1 LQIRE
6 KFLLEWNNLIKLS
19 QDVAD
24 SSSTRR
30 VTRSD
35 TLAKK
40 KEISSKV
47 YNSLKQYT
55 YELYKKELGGS
66 QYITGDARDRV
77 VDNLTTYLTQL
88 KADPLTFD
96 PIVQE
101 IKTAHSKEVDFRTK
115 AFKLF
120 KRELLF
126 KQIYLENY
134 AKSLELQVA
143 NQKERTE
150 KEVDNVR
157 RDFSKKLTDCLVD
170 NTRLTAEVENL
181 QLSNLKQGAR
191 ITELNSKVDAHQAS
205 GENKSFFNEYEAVKR
220 DLEKAEDSLS
230 KRDEYIQN
238 LNDTLNQLENDSKE
252 KIKQLVDGYNALS
265 IKHDSLE
272 TSYKTVDS
280 ELLELKN
287 KNLQLNA
294 ELKKTINDNLTNL
307 TDLSDQ
313 NVQLTSQLTKLQQ
326 DVATKELSVDSLRQT
341 NKGLNLDIATLQ
353 KQLALQTAQIT
364 QPPNMTPTPPTPPTP
379 PTAPIQNPLNQQQGP
394 RAPSPDPNNVPLTKS
409 HLRELYSQDE
419 RKSIPV
425 YKGKRGDQLINN
437 WLKDAERVAQ
447 SAGWSAKDKIKYFSD
462 RLRGD
467 AADWHSEY
475 IDHAADKEDYDA
487 WEKAL
492 INRFLTETEI
502 ENLKKQL
509 NELKQTT
516 DQSTQTYVSRLN
528 HLYDIIHG
536 KEIVLDET
544 IAPPE
549 AIVLARSLRKIR
561 GEAKQKILLKGL
573 LPKIVQVVWTRI
585 DVNSSYE
592 DVCEI
597 VYAAETIVNRM
608 EQNEDK
614 SLKATI
620 AGISAHEGEQDIELQ
635 RQKNKLSKL
644 EKQLAELNID
654 PTPQQETPAVV
665 LPTVAITEAY
675 NRHRSP
681 SGDRRRSNSE
691 SRIRF
696 QQPLHHRPSQDNNYS
711 RERGRD
717 NTYYRSR
724 SPVGNRYQQTI
735 DSRSRHDQTQPR
747 HNFSS
752 NQTDRNHY
760 HRTNNDSFRR
770 RFPENTPYPRPRQFQ
785 DRTSNNPNYRQA
797 PYTGTRPRTTGSYNS
812 QRDNRTRRE
821 IECYACGKRGHY
833 ARECRTNPPETQQQR
848 Q

>member
-1 LQIRE
+1 MGQAG
-6 KFLLEWNNLIKLS
+6 NPLI
-19 QDVAD
+19 
-24 SSSTRR
+24 TRQP
-30 VTRSD
+30 SH
-35 TLAKK
+35 L
-40 KEISSKV
+40 
-47 YNSLKQYT
+47 
-55 YELYKKELGGS
+55 
-66 QYITGDARDRV
+66 
-77 VDNLTTYLTQL
+77 
-88 KADPLTFD
+88 DP
-96 PIVQE
+96 
-101 IKTAHSKEVDFRTK
+101 
-115 AFKLF
+115 
-120 KRELLF
+120 
-126 KQIYLENY
+126 
-134 AKSLELQVA
+134 
-143 NQKERTE
+143 
-150 KEVDNVR
+150 
-157 RDFSKKLTDCLVD
+157 
-170 NTRLTAEVENL
+170 
-181 QLSNLKQGAR
+181 
-191 ITELNSKVDAHQAS
+191 
-205 GENKSFFNEYEAVKR
+205 
-220 DLEKAEDSLS
+220 
-230 KRDEYIQN
+230 
-238 LNDTLNQLENDSKE
+238 
-252 KIKQLVDGYNALS
+252 
-265 IKHDSLE
+265 
-272 TSYKTVDS
+272 
-280 ELLELKN
+280 
-287 KNLQLNA
+287 
-294 ELKKTINDNLTNL
+294 
-307 TDLSDQ
+307 
-313 NVQLTSQLTKLQQ
+313 
-326 DVATKELSVDSLRQT
+326 SV
-341 NKGLNLDIATLQ
+341 
-353 KQLALQTAQIT
+353 
-364 QPPNMTPTPPTPPTP
+364 PPTSLVARHEPTEPPTSV
-379 PTAPIQNPLNQQQGP
+379 AGGFSEGL
-394 RAPSPDPNNVPLTKS
+394 REEVSSPDGWIY
-409 HLRELYSQDE
+409 EIE
-419 RKSIPV
+419 RHRRTAMP
-425 YKGKRGDQLINN
+425 GD
-437 WLKDAERVAQ
+437 
-447 SAGWSAKDKIKYFSD
+447 
-462 RLRGD
+462 
-467 AADWHSEY
+467 Y

-509 NELKQTT
+509 NELKQTP

-549 AIVLARSLRKIR
+549 AVVLARSLRKIR

-592 DVCEI
+592 DVCDI

-696 QQPLHHRPSQDNNYS
+696 QQPLHHRPSQENNYS

-724 SPVGNRYQQTI
+724 SLVGNRYQQTV

-747 HNFSS
+747 QNFSG

-770 RFPENTPYPRPRQFQ
+770 RFPENNPYPRPRQFQ
-785 DRTSNNPNYRQA
+785 DRASNNPNYCQA
-797 PYTGTRPRTTGSYNS
+797 PYTNIRPPPTGNYNT
-812 QRDNRTRRE
+812 QRDNRRE
-821 IECYACGKRGHY
+821 IECYACSKRGHY